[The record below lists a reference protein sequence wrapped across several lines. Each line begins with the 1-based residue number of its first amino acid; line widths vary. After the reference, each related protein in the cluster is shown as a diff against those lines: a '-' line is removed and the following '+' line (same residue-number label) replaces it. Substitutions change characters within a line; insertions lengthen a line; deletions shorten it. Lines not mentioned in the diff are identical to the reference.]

1 MIIHQAQLKNYLEM
15 RSISRTVY
23 PDGRV
28 SEYQNGAFIK
38 LNQAPNTKEF
48 NNWINFIYNY
58 NAIR

>member
-1 MIIHQAQLKNYLEM
+1 MM

-28 SEYQNGAFIK
+28 NEYQNGAFIK

-58 NAIR
+58 AIR

>member
-1 MIIHQAQLKNYLEM
+1 MIIHQAQLKNYLYIM

-23 PDGRV
+23 PDGRIR
-28 SEYQNGAFIK
+28 EYQNGAFIK

-58 NAIR
+58 AIR